1 MAVAGAES
9 SKFMRAETGET
20 HRLHSRR
27 NQNSLKGVAGVV
39 RWAATTG
46 GQPLSAVGG
55 GQPNAAQMA
64 PNGAAEAENRRRY
77 WQM

>member
-46 GQPLSAVGG
+46 GQPLSAVGRW
-55 GQPNAAQMA
+55 AAQCGTD
-64 PNGAAEAENRRRY
+64 GA
-77 WQM
+77 